1 LVPGCSTGELNTPL
15 LLVTVCAS
23 ASRFVQWTVV
33 PALTVTTC
41 GPKAKLWIVTESE
54 ATGLVAGPAVGA
66 GEGIPLISD
75 GIAVGNGD
83 GDLVPVKPASLWP
96 LAGLIAA
103 LAELLPPPPPQAASS
118 TVPAAAAT
126 VTAAHQRRFQRR

>member
-1 LVPGCSTGELNTPL
+1 MP
-15 LLVTVCAS
+15 
-23 ASRFVQWTVV
+23 
-33 PALTVTTC
+33 
-41 GPKAKLWIVTESE
+41 
-54 ATGLVAGPAVGA
+54 
-66 GEGIPLISD
+66 D

-126 VTAAHQRRFQRR
+126 VTGAHQRRFQRR